1 MLRDKEGNVL
11 KKVYLDSASTYLKN
25 WKIIKEVI
33 GELEEIDANPHSN
46 HTMGKTIKGKIEKV
60 RKQIYFLYLVEQ
72 KEIIW
77 YLTIYLISILL
88 E

>member
-1 MLRDKEGNVL
+1 MLKDKEGNVL

-33 GELEEIDANPHSN
+33 RELEKIDANPHSN

-60 RKQIYFLYLVEQ
+60 RKQIAEY
-72 KEIIW
+72 IN
-77 YLTIYLISILL
+77 S
-88 E
+88 